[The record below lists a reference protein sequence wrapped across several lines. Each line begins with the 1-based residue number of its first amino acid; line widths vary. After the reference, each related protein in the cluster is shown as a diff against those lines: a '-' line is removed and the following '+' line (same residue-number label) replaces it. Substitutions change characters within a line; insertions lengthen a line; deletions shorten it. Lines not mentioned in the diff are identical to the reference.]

1 MSLVDSS
8 LEDHVSP
15 TIMPS
20 VPRPPD
26 SKGAEQLHG
35 LADYQHSSLP
45 TADDSLVE
53 LRTYTWALP
62 NCLSKE
68 SFRSS
73 PFELCG
79 AKFTLGFWPR
89 GGMVHLPLA
98 LPAGEECASFSL
110 RYEGD
115 ADALKCH
122 VALRLLR
129 PPPPPLSGRASP
141 GAAGAGQ
148 GVLAQEAVAD
158 VVLGHNA
165 VADLEIQR
173 SVGWERFVRLSD
185 LTGGGSDGGSSSSSN
200 GANGKDAESI
210 NNSANGTSSPKSS
223 GLESPRGCL
232 GPNDTVYLQVGVACY
247 ERTLEEVKT
256 GLTLAKGGSIASLEG
271 DRSLQELEQQVNQ
284 EFADAVR
291 LFDASFYSSLV
302 CAYVAARISEH
313 IFPESSNTF
322 FSFSF
327 LVYLSLLLIA
337 QDERAR
343 RKPED
348 EERAWVAASGALTY
362 PNTALVRGRL
372 PVRRLNRDSV
382 CV

>member
-1 MSLVDSS
+1 MSMVDSS

-20 VPRPPD
+20 IPRPPD
-26 SKGAEQLHG
+26 SKSAEQLHG
-35 LADYQHSSLP
+35 LADYYQHSSLP

-129 PPPPPLSGRASP
+129 PSPPPLSGRASP

-148 GVLAQEAVAD
+148 GALAQEAVAD

-185 LTGGGSDGGSSSSSN
+185 LTGGGSNGTSSSN
-200 GANGKDAESI
+200 GAAGADAESDR
-210 NNSANGTSSPKSS
+210 NSANETSSPKSS
-223 GLESPRGCL
+223 GCL
-232 GPNDTVYLQVGVACY
+232 GPNETVYLQVGVACY
-247 ERTLEEVKT
+247 ERTLDQVKT

-284 EFADAVR
+284 EFAEAVR
-291 LFDASFYSSLV
+291 LFDTSFYSSLV
-302 CAYVAARISEH
+302 CAYVAARISKH
-313 IFPESSNTF
+313 IFLWYN
-322 FSFSF
+322 
-327 LVYLSLLLIA
+327 I
-337 QDERAR
+337 
-343 RKPED
+343 
-348 EERAWVAASGALTY
+348 
-362 PNTALVRGRL
+362 
-372 PVRRLNRDSV
+372 
-382 CV
+382 

>member
-15 TIMPS
+15 TVMPS
-20 VPRPPD
+20 VPPPPG
-26 SKGAEQLHG
+26 SKGAEQLRG

-45 TADDSLVE
+45 TANDSLIE

-98 LPAGEECASFSL
+98 LPPGEECASLSL

-129 PPPPPLSGRASP
+129 PPPPPQSGRTSP
-141 GAAGAGQ
+141 PAAVGQ
-148 GVLAQEAVAD
+148 GALAQEAIAD
-158 VVLGHNA
+158 VVLGQRA
-165 VADLEIQR
+165 VADLEVQR
-173 SVGWERFVRLSD
+173 SVGWERFARLSD
-185 LTGGGSDGGSSSSSN
+185 LTGSGNSSASNTSPSGKVDGSSSSAKQT
-200 GANGKDAESI
+200 G
-210 NNSANGTSSPKSS
+210 SPKSS

-232 GPNDTVYLQVGVACY
+232 GPGDTVYLQAGVSCY
-247 ERTLEEVKT
+247 ERTLEEVKAS
-256 GLTLAKGGSIASLEG
+256 LTLAIGGSVGSVEG

-284 EFADAVR
+284 EFADAVH
-291 LFDASFYSSLV
+291 LFTSSLCTSQFV
-302 CAYVAARISEH
+302 LKTHTRLSISYFLYIVMLAFILH
-313 IFPESSNTF
+313 VFCCDYQAVQFPFGIF
-322 FSFSF
+322 
-327 LVYLSLLLIA
+327 L
-337 QDERAR
+337 
-343 RKPED
+343 
-348 EERAWVAASGALTY
+348 
-362 PNTALVRGRL
+362 
-372 PVRRLNRDSV
+372 